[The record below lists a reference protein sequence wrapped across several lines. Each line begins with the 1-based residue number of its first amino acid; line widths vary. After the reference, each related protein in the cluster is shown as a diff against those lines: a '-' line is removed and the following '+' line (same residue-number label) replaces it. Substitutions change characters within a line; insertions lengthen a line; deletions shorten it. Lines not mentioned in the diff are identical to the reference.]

1 MTVPTGFPLPWQ
13 IQTIYKI
20 MITYYKFSFSGS
32 WEMSKTK
39 KPDFI
44 IFPPASDFQNLLQ
57 PPDLS
62 GINGSRPCENAL
74 NTSKVE
80 SYGRC
85 LRNQQTEAR
94 VALVSYIG
102 VRKCCLG
109 RVSGPNSHSRTIKR
123 LDSRPDRFKQ
133 S

>member
-1 MTVPTGFPLPWQ
+1 VAGVCIEGPSRGGLVFW
-13 IQTIYKI
+13 
-20 MITYYKFSFSGS
+20 KFYARELKLTRSHFEDLESMDDVSF
-32 WEMSKTK
+32 
-39 KPDFI
+39 
-44 IFPPASDFQNLLQ
+44 
-57 PPDLS
+57 
-62 GINGSRPCENAL
+62 RPRLCENAL

-85 LRNQQTEAR
+85 LRNQQTDAR
-94 VALVSYIG
+94 IALVSYIG

-109 RVSGPNSHSRTIKR
+109 CVSGPNSHSRTTKR

>member
-1 MTVPTGFPLPWQ
+1 MSIWLLTLTGCF
-13 IQTIYKI
+13 
-20 MITYYKFSFSGS
+20 
-32 WEMSKTK
+32 
-39 KPDFI
+39 
-44 IFPPASDFQNLLQ
+44 
-57 PPDLS
+57 
-62 GINGSRPCENAL
+62 GSRPCENAL

-94 VALVSYIG
+94 IALVSYIG

-123 LDSRPDRFKQ
+123 LDSRPDRLKQ
-133 S
+133 SCDAENAHHSFEVVGEHMKAHFGAYPW